1 MEKFFKLKQ
10 YGTDVKTEI
19 TAGITT
25 FFTMVYIIF
34 VNPAV
39 LSNTGMDYKAVFVAT
54 IIASVIGTLVMALF
68 ANVPY
73 ALAPG
78 MGLNAFFTYT
88 VCLGMHFTWQQGLA
102 MVLICGII
110 NILITVTGVRKTI
123 IRSLPKVLQSAI
135 GGGIGLFI
143 AYIGIKDAGLLKFTV
158 DPGAYTIIGQSAAGK
173 SDGTVIANASA
184 APGIV
189 NFSNIAVLFALIG
202 VALIV
207 ILMVR
212 NVKGSILIGILSV
225 TALSVIAMACGVDP
239 HVFYPSAGKDVT
251 TLGAFL
257 GTMSI
262 SWSSIGS
269 SIAAV
274 SKTTM
279 KMDFVG
285 LFANTSKAVLALTAI
300 IGFVLTDIFDA
311 IGTFIG
317 TGRRTGIFDDTDEK
331 LLYSGKGI
339 KSRLDR
345 ALCADFCATITGAFF
360 GTSNTTTFVESSA
373 GIAAGGRT
381 GLTSVTTA
389 VLFALCLILAPVV
402 GIVPSCATAPAL
414 IIVGMLMIAA
424 VADIDWHSFEDAAVA
439 FITVAMMPFSYS
451 ITTGIAF
458 GFIMYVIIGLIRGR
472 YKQIHPVVYGATALF
487 ILNFILVAVN
497 KI

>member
-10 YGTDVKTEI
+10 YGTDAKTEI

-39 LSNTGMDYKAVFVAT
+39 LSNTGMNFQAVFVAT

-110 NILITVTGVRKTI
+110 NILITVTGVRKAI

-143 AYIGIKDAGLLKFTV
+143 AYIGIKDAGLIKFTA
-158 DPGAYTIIGQSAAGK
+158 DPGTYSLIGQSAMGK
-173 SDGTVIANASA
+173 ADGTVIASASA
-184 APGIV
+184 APGLV
-189 NFSNIAVLFALIG
+189 NLSNLAVLFALIG
-202 VALIV
+202 MAIIIV
-207 ILMVR
+207 LMAR
-212 NVKGSILIGILSV
+212 KVKGAILIGILSV
-225 TALSVIAMACGVDP
+225 TVIAIIAMACGVDP
-239 HVFYPSAGKDVT
+239 HVFYPSVGKNVT
-251 TLGAFL
+251 SLGAFL

-262 SWSSIGS
+262 SWGSIGS
-269 SIAAV
+269 SIGAV
-274 SKTTM
+274 SQTTM

-285 LFANTSKAVLALTAI
+285 LFANTSKIVLALTAI

-317 TGRRTGIFDDTDEK
+317 TGRRTGIFDESDEK
-331 LLYSGKGI
+331 LLYSGRGI

-389 VLFALCLILAPVV
+389 ILFALCLVLSPIV
-402 GIVPSCATAPAL
+402 GIVPTCATAPVL
-414 IIVGMLMIAA
+414 IVVGMLMMAA
-424 VADIDWHSFEDAAVA
+424 VADIDWHNFEDAAVA
-439 FITVAMMPFSYS
+439 FITVAMMPFTYS
-451 ITTGIAF
+451 ITTGISF
-458 GFIMYVIIGLIRGR
+458 GFIVFVLIKLIRG
-472 YKQIHPVVYGATALF
+472 KAKNVHPIIYGATALF
-487 ILNFILVAVN
+487 IINFILLALN